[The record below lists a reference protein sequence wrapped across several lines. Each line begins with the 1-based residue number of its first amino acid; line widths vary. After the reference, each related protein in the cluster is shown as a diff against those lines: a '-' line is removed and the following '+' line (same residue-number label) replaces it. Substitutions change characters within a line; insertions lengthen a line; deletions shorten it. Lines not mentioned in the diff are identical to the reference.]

1 MEELLNDR
9 VHPILQPAKPQTT
22 PFTIPLHLKPI
33 QTTML
38 AIEVTLVHKNGRILA
53 PLPWLLIEDA
63 IELRKTEKQVGTLA

>member
-38 AIEVTLVHKNGRILA
+38 AIEVILVHKNGRVLA
-53 PLPWLLIEDA
+53 PLP
-63 IELRKTEKQVGTLA
+63 